1 MTSQEYLG
9 LIKLL
14 GPECVVVLTAL
25 AVLFADL
32 RFWRGRSNA
41 NRLQRGVMMSTAGL
55 VIAMLLAGS
64 GENSANLMA
73 GALVLSPV
81 SQFLKLVLLLLTIAT
96 AWLCRDTDFT
106 DHVGEFL
113 ALLLMAATGMMLL
126 ISTENLLMIFVSLE
140 LVSLSLYVMVAFNK
154 RSAKS
159 AEAALKYFLFGGMAA
174 TFTLFGFSLLYGLSG
189 SINLPDIALA
199 LRAKG
204 SDPLAM
210 AAIVMVVT
218 GFGFK
223 IAAVPFHF
231 WAPDAYEGAPAPAAA
246 FIASGSKVASFFI
259 LAKLLQAGMPD
270 VAASGSAAWKAFAP
284 GWMPVI
290 AILATASMIF
300 GNLAAL
306 AQSGLRRL
314 LACSAIAHAGYAL
327 LAVLANPQDA
337 GPALLYYVTTYA
349 MTLVGL
355 FGLISAVERNNDDDS
370 MTRLAGLSQSSPLL
384 AGCLS
389 VFGLSLAGVPPLAG
403 FFGKF
408 YVFVAV
414 VKSGSSYSAHLWLV
428 LVAIA
433 MSCVSLYYYLQVLK
447 QAWVAE
453 PAADTKPAQASAALT
468 FVIVAL
474 ALGVVLLGCCPE
486 LLLAH
491 LR

>member
-1 MTSQEYLG
+1 MNDMDYPG

-14 GPECVVVLTAL
+14 RPECVVVFTAL

-32 RFWRGRSNA
+32 KFWRLLPNA
-41 NRLQRGVMMSTAGL
+41 TRLHRGAMLSTVGL
-55 VIAMLLAGS
+55 VTAMLLVVF
-64 GENSANLMA
+64 GENSADLLA
-73 GALVLSPV
+73 GALVLTPV

-96 AWLCRDTDFT
+96 AWLCCDSDFT

-113 ALLLMAATGMMLL
+113 ALLLLAATGMMLL

-140 LVSLSLYVMVAFNK
+140 LVSLSLYVMTAFNK
-154 RSAKS
+154 RSARS

-174 TFTLFGFSLLYGLSG
+174 AFTLFGFSLLYGLSG
-189 SINLPDIALA
+189 SIHLPAVALTLA
-199 LRAKG
+199 TKG
-204 SDPLAM
+204 SDPLAL
-210 AAIVMVVT
+210 AAIVMVLA

-259 LAKLLQAGMPD
+259 LAKLLQGGMPG
-270 VAASGSAAWKAFAP
+270 AAGGGGWSAFVP
-284 GWMPVI
+284 GWMPVV
-290 AILATASMIF
+290 AILAVASMVF

-306 AQSGLRRL
+306 AQSSLRRL

-327 LAVLANPQDA
+327 LAVLAAPQDA

-355 FGLISAVERNNDDDS
+355 FGLVAAVERGHGDDS
-370 MTRLAGLSQSSPLL
+370 MTRLAGLSQRSPLL

-414 VKSGSSYSAHLWLV
+414 VKAGSSYGSHLWLV

-453 PAADTKPAQASAALT
+453 PSSDARAAKVGAALT
-468 FVIVAL
+468 FVVVAL
-474 ALGVVLLGCCPE
+474 ASGVVLLGCFPE
-486 LLLAH
+486 LLIAH